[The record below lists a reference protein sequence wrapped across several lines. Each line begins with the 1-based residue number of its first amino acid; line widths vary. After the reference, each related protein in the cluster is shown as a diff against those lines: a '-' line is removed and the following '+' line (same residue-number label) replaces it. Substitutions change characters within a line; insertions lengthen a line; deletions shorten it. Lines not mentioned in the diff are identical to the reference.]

1 VTINELPG
9 QPDSLGI
16 IITLH
21 VDSIW
26 MRPSGPII

>member
-21 VDSIW
+21 VDSI
-26 MRPSGPII
+26 